1 MGHGE
6 VGPLDGVL
14 PELTPQGALG
24 RLRPR
29 ENGKPRGF
37 LVDPM
42 DDEERGECRGP
53 LASAPPGLANAI
65 HLGAALTSLV
75 GNTGDAHG
83 LVDDDKVGILE
94 LDDRGRFPLSRPGGF
109 DSNFLSF
116 GQAEGRIGP
125 RRTVDEHL
133 AVFAEASGPG
143 PGEALMMLP
152 HERGESRAG
161 LVSGDDMISLHQAS
175 RSDPRCSPRS
185 WGFWA

>member
-14 PELTPQGALG
+14 PELTPQGALD

-42 DDEERGECRGP
+42 DAEERGEG
-53 LASAPPGLANAI
+53 
-65 HLGAALTSLV
+65 
-75 GNTGDAHG
+75 
-83 LVDDDKVGILE
+83 
-94 LDDRGRFPLSRPGGF
+94 RGRFPLARPGGF

-143 PGEALMMLP
+143 PGDALMMLP
-152 HERGESRAG
+152 HERGERRAG
-161 LVSGDDMISLHQAS
+161 LASGDDMI
-175 RSDPRCSPRS
+175 
-185 WGFWA
+185 